1 MAIPSLPKHS
11 YRSRAAEIFAGI
23 EISQIADNLGVSLA
37 TVKRDWEYARTWLMR
52 DIQQGD

>member
-11 YRSRAAEIFAGI
+11 YRSRAADIFFGI
-23 EISQIADNLGVSLA
+23 EVSQIADNLGVSLA

-52 DIQQGD
+52 DIQQDD